1 MILKRAEPII
11 EKQVLANAKKRVND
25 ITGLKVYLLLAPDG
39 SHLKNSNG
47 RVAMRLFSDQE
58 IIEII
63 TSGQV
68 FSVNI

>member
-11 EKQVLANAKKRVND
+11 EKQVLSNAKKRVND